1 MACVPL
7 MGRAPIGCGTCS
19 PLLNLIMVCL
29 PQALCVPV
37 PIIRIAWGWNSLLWH
52 KDGLMCREGL
62 MNEWI
67 STWQDCY
74 EKYVRQ

>member
-1 MACVPL
+1 
-7 MGRAPIGCGTCS
+7 
-19 PLLNLIMVCL
+19 MVCL